1 LPVVST
7 RRRPTKQT
15 ARSRPATSKS
25 AKRATTK
32 TPARRTT
39 AKKTTRTRRTTSTT
53 RRRNST
59 ATTFGA
65 AAGTVVMAFLLGAPW
80 SVRIALIV
88 LVVLGGI
95 GYLLWSRRS

>member
-15 ARSRPATSKS
+15 AKKPT
-25 AKRATTK
+25 RA
-32 TPARRTT
+32 
-39 AKKTTRTRRTTSTT
+39 RRTTSTS

-65 AAGTVVMAFLLGAPW
+65 ATGTVVMAFLLGAPW

-88 LVVLGGI
+88 LVVLGGV

>member
-1 LPVVST
+1 VST

-15 ARSRPATSKS
+15 A
-25 AKRATTK
+25 KRATR
-32 TPARRTT
+32 A
-39 AKKTTRTRRTTSTT
+39 RRTTSTS